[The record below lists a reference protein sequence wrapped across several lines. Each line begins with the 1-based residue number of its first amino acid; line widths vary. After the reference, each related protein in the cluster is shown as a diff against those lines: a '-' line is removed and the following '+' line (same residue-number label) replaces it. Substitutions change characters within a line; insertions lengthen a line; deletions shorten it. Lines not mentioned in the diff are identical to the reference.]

1 MNQDATPTGLDVR
14 PAKPKA
20 ERLSRRAAMAALLLI
35 GFLFALIIY
44 GVVTRKPVSDQ
55 VGGDGNERKATAA
68 SLAAREIA
76 GQVPEGNAGLLAP
89 KPAPSEGRDPLQ
101 AEPQQPQPQQQP
113 QAVGVQVE
121 GLSPEEQLREEAY
134 ALQREAMRSTTPA
147 LARGGGGSIA
157 SMGGGGGVP
166 QMPQLPQLPAL
177 PGAGGLAPH
186 QMAMLEQAGQAAAGQ
201 QGQGAA
207 FMPAGIPGLGVGG
220 DGGYDA
226 QNRQGAKAAFLRQ
239 DNAADN
245 YLKHSRQAALSPFE
259 VKAGW
264 DMPAVMEQGINSDLP
279 GDLRAVIR
287 ENVYDTATGKHLL
300 IPQGTKALGVYS
312 SNIGFGQDGLQVVWN
327 RLIFPD
333 GSSINLG
340 PMVGQDAAGLAGF
353 RDQVNNHWGRV
364 IGGAILTSLF
374 SAGFQLSQGNNR
386 SGTILDNQS
395 SGQIVA
401 AAAGAEVSRV
411 GSEVTRR
418 NLNIQ
423 PTIEIRPGYRFNIRV
438 NKDMLFP
445 APYRPVGPAR

>member
-1 MNQDATPTGLDVR
+1 MNQDATPTGLEVR

-20 ERLSRRAAMAALLLI
+20 ERLSRRAAMAALFLI
-35 GFLFALIIY
+35 ACLFGLIIY
-44 GVVTRKPVSDQ
+44 GVVTRKPVSEQ
-55 VGGDGNERKATAA
+55 VGGNDNARKATAA

-89 KPAPSEGRDPLQ
+89 KPSPQEGRAPVQ
-101 AEPQQPQPQQQP
+101 PEAQQPPQHPQQP

-134 ALQREAMRSTTPA
+134 AMQREAMRSTTPA
-147 LARGGGGSIA
+147 LARGGGGSMA
-157 SMGGGGGVP
+157 AAGGMP
-166 QMPQLPQLPAL
+166 QMPQLPQLSAL

-201 QGQGAA
+201 QGQGATL
-207 FMPAGIPGLGVGG
+207 MPAGLGGLGGATG

-226 QNRQGAKAAFLRQ
+226 QNRQGAKSAFLRQ
-239 DNAADN
+239 DNPADN

-287 ENVYDTATGKHLL
+287 ENVYDTATGRHLL
-300 IPQGTKALGVYS
+300 IPQGTKVLGIYS

-386 SGTILDNQS
+386 GGTILDNQS

-445 APYRPVGPAR
+445 APYRPVGPTR